1 MTVKPHEVHV
11 ISQGKRVPGW
21 KSYNIVQDVL
31 QPANEFSLEVKF
43 DRDVWKLLDRDVDI
57 QIFLDS
63 TRILSGFLGRRE
75 KVPSVRGGTSILIS
89 GRDKTGRLV
98 DESAP
103 LLRYGGLRIKELAE
117 VLVGDLFEDGVRL
130 KNTDNRFILRNV
142 RARQAKVIR
151 EPVQGIDSFVPL
163 SGYPLPQVPDVEL
176 FRSPLA
182 LGEGIRVDLDRFVE
196 RPPIIKPGIFKGR
209 QAPKKVPIGASRW
222 QVLEEILSEAR
233 LMAWSSPDGR
243 TLFVGLPAY
252 DQPIQYLFYE
262 PGENSGDR
270 RFANA
275 KISVIQD
282 IEDMYSAYTAVG
294 AAKGNG
300 ANYGP
305 NVTKNRATV
314 FDNPENRRDG
324 TGINFRRRK
333 FLLISDDGIKN
344 QRDALERAEREK
356 LEREVNFWEVS
367 VEASGHSQVY
377 GGEEPTLYTVDTICR
392 VMDFDTG
399 IGVEEGL
406 PKDFYITRCEYGLR
420 LGEKTQTRMKM
431 VPKGTLLVT

>member
-21 KSYNIVQDVL
+21 KGYSITQDVL
-31 QPANEFSLEVKF
+31 QPANDWELTVKF
-43 DRDVWKLLDRDVDI
+43 DRDVWRLLDRDVDI

-75 KVPSVRGGTSILIS
+75 KIPSINAGTDIRIS

-117 VLVGDLFEDGVRL
+117 VLVGDLFEDGVEL
-130 KNTDNRFILRNV
+130 VNTRNRTILRNV
-142 RARQAKVIR
+142 KARQAKVIT
-151 EPVQGIDSFVPL
+151 EPLEGTDSYIPL
-163 SGYPLPQVPDVEL
+163 SGYPLPEVPQFLVQ
-176 FRSPLA
+176 S
-182 LGEGIRVDLDRFVE
+182 GTRVDLDRLVP
-196 RPPIIKPGIFKGR
+196 RPPIVEPGIFKGR
-209 QAPKKVPIGASRW
+209 QAPKKVPVGASRW

-233 LMAWSSPDGR
+233 LMAWSAPDGR
-243 TLFVGLPAY
+243 KLFVGLPAY
-252 DQPIQYLFYE
+252 DQPIQYLFLE
-262 PGENSGDR
+262 PGQNSGPR
-270 RFANA
+270 RLANA
-275 KISVIQD
+275 KISVVQD
-282 IEDMYSAYTAVG
+282 VEDMYSAYTAVG

-314 FDNPENRRDG
+314 FDNPENRGDG

-333 FLLISDDGIKN
+333 FLLVSDDGIKN

-392 VMDFDTG
+392 VMDYDTG
-399 IGVEEGL
+399 LGVEEGL
-406 PKDFYITRCEYGLR
+406 PKDFYITQCQYNLAVGQ
-420 LGEKTQTRMKM
+420 KTQTRMKM